1 MFTLIWMNFKR
12 NKGRKFL
19 TLLSV
24 MIAFL
29 LFGVLMAVQHGLT
42 FSENSEAGARR
53 LLTINK
59 VVPAAPMPVAY
70 AERIAQVPGVKS
82 VTYYGAMIGAFQ
94 KLSNEFAV
102 VSTPAQS
109 LFQVYPEYFVPK
121 AERQSWLQDR
131 TGALVTPKL
140 MQRFGWKLGESVP
153 ILTKLKQKD
162 GSTTWYMT
170 IDGVITNR
178 AQNSSGAEEMIIHYK
193 YFDETRVAGEGTV
206 NQFDELLDNPDQAG
220 PVSQAIDALFTNA
233 SPQTRTGLEQ
243 AVARTI
249 LAQVGNIGAIITD
262 VAIAVFFSLMLI
274 IGAILLHSARE
285 RLSEFALLKA
295 LGFRSRTVIGVVLG
309 ESLLTCLGGGI
320 TGMIF
325 ALLLIAALRQT
336 VTQVLPSFEITPFAI
351 AESIALM
358 VLFGIVASLLPMAQL
373 SRLSVRDALG
383 RVGA

>member
-19 TLLSV
+19 TLFSV
-24 MIAFL
+24 VIAFL
-29 LFGVLMAVQHGLT
+29 LFGILMAVRHGLT

-70 AERIAQVPGVKS
+70 AERIAQVPGVKA

-102 VSTPAQS
+102 LSAPAQN
-109 LFQVYPEYFVPK
+109 LFQVYPEFYVPT
-121 AERQSWLQDR
+121 AERQSWLRDR
-131 TGALVTPKL
+131 TGALVSAKI
-140 MQRFGWKLGESVP
+140 MQQFGWKVGEKVP

-162 GSTTWYMT
+162 GSTTWYVT

-178 AQNSSGAEEMIIHYK
+178 SENNPGAQEMIIHYK
-193 YFDETRVAGEGTV
+193 YFDETRAVGEGTV

-220 PVSQAIDALFTNA
+220 PVSQAIDMLFTNA
-233 SPQTRTGLEQ
+233 SPQTRTGPEQ
-243 AVARTI
+243 AVVRTM

-262 VAIAVFFSLMLI
+262 VTIAVFFSMLLI

-295 LGFRSRTVIGVVLG
+295 LGFGSRTVTGVVLG
-309 ESLLTCLGGGI
+309 ESLLTCFVGGI
-320 TGMIF
+320 AGLLL
-325 ALLLIAALRQT
+325 ALLLVEALRQT
-336 VTQVLPSFEITPFAI
+336 ITQVLPSFQITPLAI
-351 AESIALM
+351 VESIALM
-358 VLFGIVASLLPMAQL
+358 ALFGVLSGILPMIQL
-373 SRLSVRDALG
+373 RRLSVRDALG